1 MTSSG
6 SEQSSVDHDLDS
18 DFQIRTELK
27 TEPMTEPK
35 TEPKTE
41 PSSLEKIAKLSLQR
55 KCLNRLESQNAA
67 KIQKN

>member
-35 TEPKTE
+35 TEP
-41 PSSLEKIAKLSLQR
+41 SSLEKIAKLSLQR

-67 KIQKN
+67 KI